1 LPEIP
6 WSSFG
11 WVSVCVRLSS
21 NVAKSVSSSYVCSL
35 SVRRLLVR
43 WPANYIFDRRP
54 RIGVRTTELPYAQR
68 GENVEKKRNLELTLS
83 SVRLGL
89 ELTGTTDLGLRLDRT
104 DALDERVDLVGDPV
118 VLLEGVV
125 HAGSDVLVELL
136 VGDVAESQLAVD
148 LLGLGRADDTTGD
161 DDGDVPDAL
170 NGRVEPVLLNLVG
183 EEGSA
188 ESLGGRVDH
197 GLGDGDRLGKDGTK
211 TKTGEDVLR
220 VN

>member
-1 LPEIP
+1 M
-6 WSSFG
+6 
-11 WVSVCVRLSS
+11 
-21 NVAKSVSSSYVCSL
+21 
-35 SVRRLLVR
+35 
-43 WPANYIFDRRP
+43 
-54 RIGVRTTELPYAQR
+54 
-68 GENVEKKRNLELTLS
+68 VEKKRNLELTLS

-89 ELTGTTDLGLRLDRT
+89 QLTGAADLGLRLDRT

-125 HAGSDVLVELL
+125 HAGPDVLVELL

-148 LLGLGRADDTTGD
+148 LLGLGGADDTAGD

-170 NGRVEPVLLNLVG
+170 NGGVEPVLLNLVG

-197 GLGDGDRLGKDGTK
+197 GLGDRDRLGKDGTE
-211 TKTGEDVLR
+211 TKTGEDVLDEG
-220 VN
+220 